1 MDMNTIETLR
11 KKYEGFKKGEEDVLA
26 IRDQVHLALKETGK
40 EGNDEIAEELED
52 MLMDLEFSIE
62 EDKYTCHKGSS
73 TC

>member
-1 MDMNTIETLR
+1 MEDTIETLR

-26 IRDQVHLALKETGK
+26 VRDQVRLAFE
-40 EGNDEIAEELED
+40 EARRRGNDDIMEELED

-62 EDKYTCHKGSS
+62 EDKCNCHKENS